1 MRKVT
6 TTLVC
11 FLFVINIGI
20 GNAMAQVT
28 EFEPFPMLTLH
39 QGEEYVGV
47 LLSESD
53 FTEIIELK
61 LNHTFLKKVNEIL
74 ERELEIKNKN
84 LEDTMALFNDVTSK
98 IKTEVRKQSWFEKN
112 KGMIGVV
119 TGFVIGAGL
128 TVLAARAVQ

>member
-1 MRKVT
+1 
-6 TTLVC
+6 
-11 FLFVINIGI
+11 
-20 GNAMAQVT
+20 MAQVT

-119 TGFVIGAGL
+119 TGLVIGAGL